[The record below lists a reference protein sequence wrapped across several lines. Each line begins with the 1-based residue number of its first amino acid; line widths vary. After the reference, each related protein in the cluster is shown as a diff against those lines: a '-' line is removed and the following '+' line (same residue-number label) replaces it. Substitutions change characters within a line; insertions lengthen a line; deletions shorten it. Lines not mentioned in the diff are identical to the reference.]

1 MKIIYNN
8 DKSIEFKDFN
18 PDTKKA
24 KIELKPLLGGGFIM
38 SVQSGSTSEFVEF
51 YIEKAELKEIATII
65 NNI

>member
-1 MKIIYNN
+1 MKIIYSN

-18 PDTKKA
+18 SDTEEA
-24 KIELKPLLGGGFIM
+24 KIELKPLLGGDFRM
-38 SVQSGSTSEFVEF
+38 SVQSSTSDFVEF